1 MAGNVTMKDKNE
13 IYEGFVR
20 IMVEDFEI
28 ERESIAPDA
37 HLYEQLG
44 LDSIDAVDLIV
55 KLQELVGKKISPAA
69 FKQVRTVNDAVCA
82 IDNLIQ
88 QK

>member
-1 MAGNVTMKDKNE
+1 MKDKNE
-13 IYEGFVR
+13 IYEGFVK

-28 ERESIAPDA
+28 DPDA
-37 HLYEQLG
+37 IGPDVHLYEQLG

-55 KLQELVGKKISPAA
+55 KLQDLVGRKISPAT
-69 FKQVRTVNDAVCA
+69 FKQVRTVNDVVCA
-82 IDNLIQ
+82 INNLMH